1 MTARLP
7 DRFLWGTATAAH
19 QVEGNNVN
27 SDCWALEHA
36 EPSLFAEP
44 SGDAADQYHR
54 FDQDVRIVADLGLN
68 AYRFSV
74 EWARVEPERG
84 HVSQAALDHY
94 RRCVE
99 ACLTRGIAPVITL
112 HHFTQPRWLAREGGF
127 AAADFPHR
135 FAEHAARVAHA
146 LDGIALVCT
155 INELNLP
162 VLAAPYFNARAS
174 ADQRA
179 AAERAL
185 GAPLSAFFLFAEDDA
200 ILGNGLA
207 AHRAA
212 REAIRAVRPDLP
224 IGMTLA
230 ISEEDA
236 EPDGETHRDAR
247 RERFYAPF
255 LDAAQEDDFVG
266 VQTYSRMMSR
276 ADGAVGLASGAV
288 ATTMGWEDRPEAVG
302 AVCEWIASRWRT
314 PMVIT
319 ENGYVGD
326 DDHRRAQFIETAVG
340 GVKKAMAQGADVRGY
355 FYWSLLD
362 NFEWMLGYRQRF
374 GLVGV
379 DRTDQSRTVK
389 PSADVFRAVAG
400 SGVPGR
406 R

>member
-1 MTARLP
+1 MRLP
-7 DRFLWGTATAAH
+7 DRFLWGAATAAH

-36 EPSLFAEP
+36 APSLFVEP

-54 FDQDVRIVADLGLN
+54 FDQDVRIVADLGLG

-84 HVSQAALDHY
+84 HVSQAVLDHY

-112 HHFTQPRWLAREGGF
+112 HHFTQPRWLARAGGF
-127 AAADFPHR
+127 AAADFPQR
-135 FAEHAARVAHA
+135 FAEQAARVARA

-174 ADQRA
+174 EEQRA

-185 GAPLSAFFLFAEDDA
+185 GAPLSAFFLFAGDEA

-212 REAIRAVRPDLP
+212 RDAIRAIRPGLP
-224 IGMTLA
+224 VGMTLA

-236 EPDGETHRDAR
+236 EPGGEAHRDAR

-255 LDAAQEDDFVG
+255 LDAAREDDFVG

-276 ADGAVGLASGAV
+276 ADGSVGLAGGAV

-314 PMVIT
+314 PMVVT

-326 DDHRRAQFIETAVG
+326 DDGRRARFIETAVA
-340 GVKKAMAQGADVRGY
+340 GVKQAMMRGADVRGY

-379 DRTDQSRTVK
+379 DRKDQSRTVK
-389 PSADVFRAVAG
+389 PSADIFRAMAERAG
-400 SGVPGR
+400 QVEA
-406 R
+406 